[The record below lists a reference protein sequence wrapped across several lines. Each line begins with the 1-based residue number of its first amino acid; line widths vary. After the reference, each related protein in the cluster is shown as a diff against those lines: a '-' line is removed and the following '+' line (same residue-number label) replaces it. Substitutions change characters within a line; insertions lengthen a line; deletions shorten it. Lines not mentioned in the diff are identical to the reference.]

1 MLHRWGYEAVDR
13 TLRDLMGAVDP
24 SFSELPFGGKVIVMG
39 GDFRQILPVV
49 KGTRGDIVSASLNQ
63 STRLWPHVRVFKLHQ
78 NMRVARLQT
87 AGDVAGAQ
95 ELQGFAD
102 YLQRLGEGTEQVYP
116 AVGEDCVLIPPAMHC
131 SGGEAATV
139 EHLIEDVYGE
149 LRGIDNVAQR
159 IKFINERA
167 ILAPLNQFVD
177 FLNNRIMSAF
187 EFTTADGTVSEAKV
201 CKSADRVVQGEQT
214 GVYPTEFLNSLP
226 TPRVRKAPGVRWGR
240 GDHRKVTH
248 GPPLTNAECLALKRH
263 LSLSLNSL
271 NFSGFPPH
279 ELHLRVGCPIILLRN
294 MTGGLAN
301 GTRLIVQ
308 SLQPRVIEAV
318 VATGPMQGRVVCLP
332 RIDSTIGE
340 SEGMPFTM
348 RRRQFPV
355 RPAFAMSINKAQG
368 QTLKAVGVYLPKPVF
383 SHGQLYVAF
392 SRVGSPH
399 AIKVLIEGGF
409 MHGIEGAPD
418 GLYTKNVV
426 YSEVFAG
433 VGH

>member
-1 MLHRWGYEAVDR
+1 MLHKWGYEAVDR

-24 SFSELPFGGKVIVMG
+24 RFSELPFGGKVIVMG

-49 KGTRGDIVSASLNQ
+49 KKGTRGDIVSASLNQ
-63 STRLWPHVRVFKLHQ
+63 SARLWPHVRVFKLHQ

-116 AVGEDCVLIPPAMHC
+116 AVGEDCVLIPPVMHC

-139 EHLIEDVYGE
+139 ENLIEDVYGE
-149 LRGIDNVAQR
+149 LRDINNVAQR
-159 IKFINERA
+159 IKFITERA

-187 EFTTADGTVSEAKV
+187 EFTNADGTVSEVRV
-201 CKSADRVVQGEQT
+201 CKSADCVVQGEQT
-214 GVYPTEFLNSLP
+214 GVYPTEF
-226 TPRVRKAPGVRWGR
+226 
-240 GDHRKVTH
+240 
-248 GPPLTNAECLALKRH
+248 
-263 LSLSLNSL
+263 LNSL

-308 SLQPRVIEAV
+308 SLQPRVIEAI
-318 VATGPMQGRVVCLP
+318 VATGPMQGRIVYIP
-332 RIDSTIGE
+332 RIDFTIGE

-399 AIKVLIEGGF
+399 AIKVLIDGGF
-409 MHGIEGAPD
+409 VHGIEGAPD

-426 YSEVFAG
+426 YTEVFE
-433 VGH
+433 V